1 MPAHTP
7 SIQRTGRWQCLAPVL
22 RALATC
28 LLAGSLLACASTA
41 PQSGARVRDLP
52 PLQHGGT
59 SLAVD
64 TVASRTPTPDLLDL
78 DDSMREFVAT
88 YAGGNSKRQRL
99 MLLHRAVRGAGTL
112 GIEYDPFAEGTAS
125 EVFHGGAANCLSYA
139 NMFVA
144 LAREA
149 GLDARYQ
156 WLEVRPQWTRMGE
169 RVAVRLHVN
178 VSVHLPRGERYMVD
192 IDPLPSR
199 DIAGSQE
206 LSDSDAQALYHSN
219 IAMEALAQEEVEQA
233 WSHAVRALQLAPEIP
248 HLWVNIG
255 AVYRRAGQHRAAEAS
270 YLYAL
275 ELDPWD
281 RSAMT
286 NLAVLY
292 ELEGRAEEWAAWNRK
307 VEAYRDTNPYY
318 HAWLGDMAGEEGQW
332 RQALEHY
339 EEAVSLSP
347 EDSRLLHATALVHY
361 QLDHYKAAA
370 RYLREALKYAD
381 LRSDITR
388 MELELQEV
396 ERAQLVA
403 AP

>member
-1 MPAHTP
+1 MSDPVSSTCRAGGW
-7 SIQRTGRWQCLAPVL
+7 QRCSPVL
-22 RALATC
+22 RVLATG
-28 LLAGSLLACASTA
+28 LLAASLVACASSPRTT
-41 PQSGARVRDLP
+41 ARVSDLP
-52 PLQHGGT
+52 PLQHEGQT
-59 SLAVD
+59 LEVAAVAD
-64 TVASRTPTPDLLDL
+64 LTPTPDLLDM
-78 DDSMREFVAT
+78 DDSMRVFVDT
-88 YAGGNSKRQRL
+88 YAGGKSKRQRL
-99 MLLHRAVRGAGTL
+99 MMLHRAVRGSGTL
-112 GIEYDPFAEGTAS
+112 GVEYDPFAEGSAS
-125 EVFHGGAANCLSYA
+125 EVFHGGSANCLSYA

-178 VSVHLPRGERYMVD
+178 VIVHLPRGEKYMVD

-206 LSDSDAQALYHSN
+206 LTDTDAQALYHSN
-219 IAMEALAQEEVEQA
+219 LAMEALAREEVELA
-233 WSHAVRALQLAPEIP
+233 WRQGVRALQLAPEIP

-292 ELEGRAEEWAAWNRK
+292 ELEGREEDWATWNRK
-307 VEAYRDTNPYY
+307 VEAYRETNPYY

-339 EEAVSLSP
+339 EEAISLAP
-347 EDSRLLHATALVHY
+347 EDSRLLHATAVIHY
-361 QLDHYKAAA
+361 NLDHYKAAA
-370 RYLREALKYAD
+370 RYLREALKYAT

-388 MELELQEV
+388 MEMELEEI
-396 ERAQLVA
+396 ERAQVA
-403 AP
+403 GTP